1 MNRPQVCLCLTGKTL
16 IENLDI
22 LNRYRNWIDMVELRV
37 DHLDREER
45 LHIRQFPEMADIPC
59 ILTIRRKVDGGM
71 FTEGEAVRTMLFARG
86 LAFPDPNPRKNFAY
100 VDFEEDFHVPCLQ
113 DSALAFGTRIIR
125 SYHNMEG
132 PVYNIS
138 SKLEEMR
145 TTGFEIPK
153 IACMPK
159 TLTDVTRLFK
169 EAKKLN
175 DKEQIILAMGPL
187 GLPTR
192 ILAEKMNSMLTY
204 VSPVNSNIPKEVFHI
219 DPITM
224 VDTYRF
230 REINKDTTIYGIT
243 GYPLTSTDSPKIHN
257 EGYKKHN
264 MNAVYIP
271 VKAQTIVEALDFAE
285 EIDMQGLSV
294 TVPHKE
300 TVINSLSSSS
310 QKVNIIG
317 ACNTIVKEKNSWVGY
332 NTDADGI
339 IEALQNLLGIKTLA
353 RRKVAIIGAGGAAR
367 AVAYAVKQLKGN
379 ACIFNR
385 TVTKAMQLAK
395 EFHFKWA
402 SLSYESTPLL
412 ESYSSL
418 IIQTTSKGMGA
429 TLPANEENDALFFY
443 DFKGTETLYDI
454 VYYPETTPIMTRAEA
469 AGCKVANGRSMLEYQ
484 AYKQFKLFTGVD
496 Y

>member
-1 MNRPQVCLCLTGKTL
+1 M
-16 IENLDI
+16 
-22 LNRYRNWIDMVELRV
+22 
-37 DHLDREER
+37 
-45 LHIRQFPEMADIPC
+45 
-59 ILTIRRKVDGGM
+59 
-71 FTEGEAVRTMLFARG
+71 
-86 LAFPDPNPRKNFAY
+86 
-100 VDFEEDFHVPCLQ
+100 
-113 DSALAFGTRIIR
+113 
-125 SYHNMEG
+125 
-132 PVYNIS
+132 
-138 SKLEEMR
+138 
-145 TTGFEIPK
+145 
-153 IACMPK
+153 
-159 TLTDVTRLFK
+159 
-169 EAKKLN
+169 
-175 DKEQIILAMGPL
+175 
-187 GLPTR
+187 
-192 ILAEKMNSMLTY
+192 
-204 VSPVNSNIPKEVFHI
+204 
-219 DPITM
+219 
-224 VDTYRF
+224 
-230 REINKDTTIYGIT
+230 
-243 GYPLTSTDSPKIHN
+243 
-257 EGYKKHN
+257 
-264 MNAVYIP
+264 
-271 VKAQTIVEALDFAE
+271 
-285 EIDMQGLSV
+285 
-294 TVPHKE
+294 
-300 TVINSLSSSS
+300 
-310 QKVNIIG
+310 
-317 ACNTIVKEKNSWVGY
+317 GY